1 METGQKKGTRIYELD
16 LFRGIA
22 VLLMI
27 FDHFMY
33 DLGWL
38 FPVLFSDYPRP
49 GFSASLRSAA
59 LFYWGWDV
67 RLAVRYA
74 VVFVFL
80 ALTGVCCSFSA
91 SNLRRG
97 ARLFAVSLGLTA
109 ATWLAGRLTG
119 DPEIT
124 VVFGVLH
131 CISLSLILVALLEK
145 LSPGKWF
152 YLGAGVLCFAAGL
165 ILERHSAYL
174 PVGETGLFRSA
185 LLQAAGLRYGGGDTF
200 PLLYGGGQ
208 IFIGVFA
215 GKHFYPEKRPLL
227 FSSYP
232 GGPVAFIGRHSLL
245 VYLGHQIL
253 LPLLFGMVLLCCGF
267 SLSL

>member
-49 GFSASLRSAA
+49 GFSASLRNAA

-67 RLAVRYA
+67 RLAVRCA

-91 SNLRRG
+91 
-97 ARLFAVSLGLTA
+97 RL
-109 ATWLAGRLTG
+109 
-119 DPEIT
+119 
-124 VVFGVLH
+124 
-131 CISLSLILVALLEK
+131 K
-145 LSPGKWF
+145 
-152 YLGAGVLCFAAGL
+152 
-165 ILERHSAYL
+165 
-174 PVGETGLFRSA
+174 
-185 LLQAAGLRYGGGDTF
+185 
-200 PLLYGGGQ
+200 
-208 IFIGVFA
+208 
-215 GKHFYPEKRPLL
+215 
-227 FSSYP
+227 
-232 GGPVAFIGRHSLL
+232 
-245 VYLGHQIL
+245 
-253 LPLLFGMVLLCCGF
+253 
-267 SLSL
+267 